1 MLPIEVSH
9 LVVAYRRWFK
19 PPFRAVD
26 DLSFV
31 VREGGDCRLSGR
43 ERRGQDQHHQ
53 DADGLPAADSGRGAH
68 LRDATRPTPAH
79 GNWSVFCPKLRS
91 TRPT

>member
-1 MLPIEVSH
+1 MHPIEVSH

-19 PPFRAVD
+19 PPLRAVD

-31 VREGGDCRLSGR
+31 VREGEIVGFL
-43 ERRGQDQHHQ
+43 
-53 DADGLPAADSGRGAH
+53 GANGAGKTSTIKT
-68 LRDATRPTPAH
+68 LMGFQPPTAGTVRIFGMDATDARARQLV
-79 GNWSVFCPKLRS
+79 GFLPKLRS

>member
-31 VREGGDCRLSGR
+31 VREGEIVGFL
-43 ERRGQDQHHQ
+43 
-53 DADGLPAADSGRGAH
+53 GANG
-68 LRDATRPTPAH
+68 AGKT
-79 GNWSVFCPKLRS
+79 S
-91 TRPT
+91 TI